1 MQGSSKLAFMCLWTI
16 NVIQVMGRK
25 MWKVVNK
32 IVLEYESRISEFQVI
47 QIQPKLVHST
57 NIYCKHNHSKE
68 NHQQN
73 EKATYGMGKNVHK

>member
-47 QIQPKLVHST
+47 QIQPKLVLLLSFNKYLLNT
-57 NIYCKHNHSKE
+57 YCIWILSKALGIY
-68 NHQQN
+68 
-73 EKATYGMGKNVHK
+73 

>member
-32 IVLEYESRISEFQVI
+32 IVLEYESRISEF
-47 QIQPKLVHST
+47 K
-57 NIYCKHNHSKE
+57 
-68 NHQQN
+68 
-73 EKATYGMGKNVHK
+73 